1 MKFAT
6 MNNQAA
12 LGEVGSRVR
21 RERLN
26 QNITQAALATHAG
39 LSRRVIVDLES
50 GKGCSLSSF
59 VEILRALRK
68 LDQMDGFLPDPGL
81 SPIQLADL
89 QGKER
94 RRASGGRTEAPG
106 R

>member
-6 MNNQAA
+6 MNSQAA

-68 LDQMDGFLPDPGL
+68 LDQMDSFLPDPGL
-81 SPIQLADL
+81 SPIQLAEL
-89 QGKER
+89 QGKKR
-94 RRASGGRTEAPG
+94 QRASGGRTKSDG